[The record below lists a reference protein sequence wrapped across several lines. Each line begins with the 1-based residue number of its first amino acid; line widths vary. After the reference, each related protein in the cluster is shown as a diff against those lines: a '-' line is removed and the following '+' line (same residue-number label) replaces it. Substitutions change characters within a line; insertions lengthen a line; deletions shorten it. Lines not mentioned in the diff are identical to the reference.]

1 MRRAKLTLDELNAQF
16 PGLSRV
22 REQARVVKAAEYTGL
37 KARAMV
43 VRSVSRDANAERA
56 EGK

>member
-1 MRRAKLTLDELNAQF
+1 M
-16 PGLSRV
+16 